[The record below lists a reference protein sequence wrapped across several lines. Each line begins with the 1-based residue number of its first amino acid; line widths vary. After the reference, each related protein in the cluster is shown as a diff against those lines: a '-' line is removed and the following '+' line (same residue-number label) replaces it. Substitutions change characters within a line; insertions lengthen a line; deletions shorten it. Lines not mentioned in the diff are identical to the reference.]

1 MKEIWKCKN
10 KNGGK
15 IKERKEKWRRGKRG
29 MYKLRNKKR
38 QRFKNKLVN

>member
-1 MKEIWKCKN
+1 MCKN

-29 MYKLRNKKR
+29 MYKLRNNKR